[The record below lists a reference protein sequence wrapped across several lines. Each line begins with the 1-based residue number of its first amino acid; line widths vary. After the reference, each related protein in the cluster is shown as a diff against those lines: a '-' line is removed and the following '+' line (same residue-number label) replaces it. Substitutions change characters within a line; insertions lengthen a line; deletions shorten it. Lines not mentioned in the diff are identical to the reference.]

1 MQKHPSGGHSNV
13 LPPLTD
19 CALFLWD
26 YIAHI
31 WANSKLKEGFQQ
43 ERLFLLPIQSQKVH
57 GRMRQ
62 GNKPLER
69 KVLHTDPVGCSS
81 GILGYPTSSGKGRA
95 GGISSQRVPELQMK
109 LHLGHL
115 SMFSDES
122 PHDMWP
128 CPTVHPSDLAVAV
141 VYTKNTSITTCPT
154 VRPSDLVVE
163 VVVCR
168 IHQDTTSSTSAL

>member
-1 MQKHPSGGHSNV
+1 MSYPHSQIVHFFSGIILTTSGPGGILQSYKKASNKR
-13 LPPLTD
+13 D
-19 CALFLWD
+19 
-26 YIAHI
+26 
-31 WANSKLKEGFQQ
+31 
-43 ERLFLLPIQSQKVH
+43 LFLLPIQSQKVH

-128 CPTVHPSDLAVAV
+128 CPTVHPSDLAV
-141 VYTKNTSITTCPT
+141 
-154 VRPSDLVVE
+154 
-163 VVVCR
+163 VVVVQKHNYYNYYYNYYLSHC
-168 IHQDTTSSTSAL
+168 SSKQWQQQQNTPKHYKQQQCSMMG

>member
-1 MQKHPSGGHSNV
+1 MSYPHSQIVHFFSGIILHTPGLIQS
-13 LPPLTD
+13 LQ
-19 CALFLWD
+19 
-26 YIAHI
+26 
-31 WANSKLKEGFQQ
+31 EGFQQ